1 MHAVFALV
9 YVEYAVGVL
18 ELKLD
23 SRRILARMVVSEVLT
38 RQAIDLWWEGGLCIQ
53 FCEGVVWGVSI
64 AIWLRS
70 I

>member
-23 SRRILARMVVSEVLT
+23 SMRILARMVVSEVLT
-38 RQAIDLWWEGGLCIQ
+38 RPSHRSVVGGW
-53 FCEGVVWGVSI
+53 FVHSI
-64 AIWLRS
+64 L
-70 I
+70 